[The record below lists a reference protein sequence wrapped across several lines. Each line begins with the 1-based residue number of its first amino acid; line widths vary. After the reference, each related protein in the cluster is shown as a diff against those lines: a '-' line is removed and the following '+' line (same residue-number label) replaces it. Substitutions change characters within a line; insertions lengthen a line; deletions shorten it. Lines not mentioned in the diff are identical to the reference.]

1 MTARRR
7 KTTAPART
15 STKDRAAR
23 AGARPPADHLAR
35 TEATGDTI
43 TFTWGDWEFTTDKDA
58 LDDYKRISMLNA
70 GFADPM
76 LAVLIPDA
84 DLRNEPGSPWAGRRG
99 WPGWRRPPPRPPV
112 LLRWGRW
119 PGRHPGPCDA
129 CSPSARAGVG
139 GREAVGFKGY
149 TAL

>member
-43 TFTWGDWEFTTDKDA
+43 TFTWGDWKFTTDKDA

-84 DLRNEPGSPWAGRRG
+84 DLRNEFLESLADEDGRLRASTVVRTTIELLNAANAGN
-99 WPGWRRPPPRPPV
+99 
-112 LLRWGRW
+112 
-119 PGRHPGPCDA
+119 
-129 CSPSARAGVG
+129 
-139 GREAVGFKGY
+139 
-149 TAL
+149 